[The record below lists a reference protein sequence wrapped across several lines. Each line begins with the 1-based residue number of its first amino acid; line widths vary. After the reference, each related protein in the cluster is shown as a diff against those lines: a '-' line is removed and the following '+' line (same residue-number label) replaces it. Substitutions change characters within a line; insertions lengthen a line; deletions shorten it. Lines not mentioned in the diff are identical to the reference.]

1 MPRLPDRATVLLR
14 GCLMK
19 GKRNLIVEDVF
30 VTGELLRSWIERAG
44 GLAVGPA
51 LTVRSA
57 VELIAHN
64 LPHAA
69 LLDVSLLDGSS
80 V

>member
-1 MPRLPDRATVLLR
+1 MAVPRLPDRATVLLR

-51 LTVRSA
+51 LT
-57 VELIAHN
+57 
-64 LPHAA
+64 
-69 LLDVSLLDGSS
+69 G
-80 V
+80 